1 MAIVAIGPI
10 LFNAV
15 LLIVLFFTSLFLG
28 PMLNGCCG
36 NFGSVMAGIAH
47 LGSVV
52 GTVVFFEFLWLLE
65 RWDISQAVLGMIAVV
80 A

>member
-1 MAIVAIGPI
+1 LGPI
-10 LFNAV
+10 VFNAV
-15 LLIVLFFTSLFLG
+15 LLIALFLISLFAGPLLG
-28 PMLNGCCG
+28 GCCG

-52 GTVVFFEFLWLLE
+52 GMVAFFEFLWLLE
-65 RWDISQAVLGMIAVV
+65 RWDVSHAVLGMIATM

>member
-1 MAIVAIGPI
+1 
-10 LFNAV
+10 V
-15 LLIVLFFTSLFLG
+15 LLITLFFVSLLAGPLLG
-28 PMLNGCCG
+28 NCCA

-52 GTVVFFEFLWLLE
+52 GMVAFFELLWVLD
-65 RWDISQAVLGMIAVV
+65 RWNISHAVLGMIATM